1 MEPFPGTLAVVL
13 NNGQW
18 CSAPYLSEKQPP
30 NAIPGPKV
38 EICTHLTCDGIAM
51 QHWSITGG
59 VQRKGRGG
67 TEEHGLMGVMGMLTV
82 ELDGLSVLFQF

>member
-1 MEPFPGTLAVVL
+1 M
-13 NNGQW
+13 
-18 CSAPYLSEKQPP
+18 
-30 NAIPGPKV
+30 

-51 QHWSITGG
+51 QHRSIPGG
-59 VQRKGRGG
+59 VQQKDRGG